1 MEAKME
7 KRKIRLPLSRKIA
20 LMVTAFGISLSIVLI
35 VMSYVHYRKQMFAKN
50 EQFAMNIGAVAAS
63 QLDPDRIQHYLDT
76 GEPDEDYERAYRILC
91 QIRENGGIKFL
102 YVVKPELDEVWYVLD
117 TDPGEGAIPLG
128 YHEPY
133 YQGAFADNAPK
144 MARGERIDPIV
155 SNEEYGWLM
164 SVYYPMRTSD
174 GKPAGYVGVD
184 IQMNDVMEELN
195 SFAWTMIWT
204 MLCLTLVFLAIMIN
218 VSYLTIAS
226 PIRKLSAAADQ
237 LVHEE
242 QAGELADTSIFSGIK
257 VSSQDEIGELYQSLG
272 QMEKDMNTYI
282 HDLVDVT
289 SENERITAELSLA
302 TRIQAAMLPHIFPA
316 FPERKEFDIHAAM
329 TPAKEVGG
337 DFYDFFLIDDDHLCV
352 TIADVSGKGVPAAL
366 FMMASKIILASFAKL
381 GQGPAEI
388 LTKTN
393 ESLCSQ
399 NQEEMFVTVWLGIL
413 EISTG
418 RMVAANAGHEY
429 PVLKHPGGKY
439 ELFKDR
445 HGFVLGGMEG
455 LKFKEY
461 EIQLE
466 PGSKLFLY
474 TDGVPEATN
483 AEKEMF
489 GTERMQEVLNEEP
502 DAGPRRILE
511 NVHAAVDRFVGD
523 AEKFDDLTML
533 CLDYRG
539 PAAVEKPDNELELT
553 ATDENLEMVLNF
565 INAHLEAAG
574 CKPRKMQEVDMAV
587 EEAFVNVSHYAYG
600 EDRGSV
606 LVRAAVSGNPAVAE
620 IVLQDRG
627 MPFDPLAK
635 KDPDVTLSA
644 EERQIGGLGIYMVK
658 KLMDQVSYEYRD
670 GQNILTMRKKL

>member
-1 MEAKME
+1 MEAKM
-7 KRKIRLPLSRKIA
+7 KRKKIRLPLSRKIA
-20 LMVTAFGISLSIVLI
+20 LLVTAFGISLSIVLI
-35 VMSYVHYRKQMFAKN
+35 LMSYFHYRKQMFAKN
-50 EQFAMNIGAVAAS
+50 EQFAMNIAAVAAS
-63 QLDPDRIQHYLDT
+63 QLDPDKIQNYLDT
-76 GEPDEDYERAYRILC
+76 GEPDEEYEHAYRILC
-91 QIRENGGIKFL
+91 QIRENGGIEFL
-102 YVVKPELDEVWYVLD
+102 YVVKPELDEVWYVMD
-117 TDPGEGAIPLG
+117 TDPSEGAIPLG

-144 MARGERIDPIV
+144 MARGERIEPIV

-174 GKPAGYVGVD
+174 GHPAGYVGVD

-195 SFAWTMIWT
+195 SFAWTMFWT
-204 MLCLTLVFLAIMIN
+204 VLGLTLVFLAIMIN
-218 VSYLTIAS
+218 VSYLTIAR
-226 PIRKLSAAADQ
+226 PIRKLSAAAER

-242 QAGELADTSIFSGIK
+242 QTGELADTTIFSGIT
-257 VSSQDEIGELYQSLG
+257 VASQDEIGELYQSLG

-282 HDLVDVT
+282 HDLVNVT

-337 DFYDFFLIDDDHLCV
+337 DFYDFFLIDADHLCL

-366 FMMASKIILASFAKL
+366 FMMASKIILSSFAKL
-381 GQGPAEI
+381 GQSPAEI

-393 ESLCSQ
+393 EALCSQ

-418 RMVAANAGHEY
+418 RMIAANAGHEY
-429 PVLKHPGGKY
+429 PVLKNPGDSY
-439 ELFKDR
+439 RLLKDK
-445 HGFVLGGMEG
+445 HGFVLGGMDG
-455 LKFKEY
+455 MSFHEY

-466 PGSKLFLY
+466 PGSKLFVY
-474 TDGVPEATN
+474 TDGLPEAMNT
-483 AEKEMF
+483 ESELF
-489 GTERMQEVLNEEP
+489 GTERMLKVLNEEQE
-502 DAGPRRILE
+502 AGPRRILE
-511 NVHAAVDRFVGD
+511 NIYAAVDSYVGT
-523 AEKFDDLTML
+523 AEQFDDLTML

-539 PAAVEKPDNELELT
+539 PAAAGKPDNELELT
-553 ATDENLEMVLNF
+553 ATDENLGMVLSF

-574 CKPRKMQEVDMAV
+574 CNPRKIQEVDMAV
-587 EEAFVNVSHYAYG
+587 EEAFINISHYAYG

-606 LVRAAVSGNPAVAE
+606 LVRTAISGDPAEAE

-627 MPFDPLAK
+627 MPFDPLTK

-658 KLMDQVSYEYRD
+658 KLMDQVSYAYRD